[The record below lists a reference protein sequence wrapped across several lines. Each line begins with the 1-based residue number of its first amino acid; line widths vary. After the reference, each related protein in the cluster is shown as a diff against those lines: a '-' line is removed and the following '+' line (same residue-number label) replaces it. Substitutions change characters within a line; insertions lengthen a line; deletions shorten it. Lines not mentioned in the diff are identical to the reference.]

1 MLKTASGSIFLM
13 ATVQPELER
22 AAGEQTRRATTMQS
36 TTHLRYVAPVMLT
49 VGFAAGDELRAQEL
63 DPVLNP
69 MSRSEREKSQ

>member
-1 MLKTASGSIFLM
+1 
-13 ATVQPELER
+13 
-22 AAGEQTRRATTMQS
+22 MQS